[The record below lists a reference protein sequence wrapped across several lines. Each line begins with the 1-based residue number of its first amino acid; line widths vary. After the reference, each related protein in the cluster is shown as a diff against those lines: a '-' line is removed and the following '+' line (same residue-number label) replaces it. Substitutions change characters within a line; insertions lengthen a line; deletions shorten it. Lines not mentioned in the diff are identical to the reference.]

1 MGVKMKL
8 EKNEEKIKK
17 LEKVLENLTD
27 LYYDTNE
34 ILGTDDNDASR
45 GISCA
50 ESCVIDEIDYLKK
63 TVNCHITDTV
73 SK

>member
-1 MGVKMKL
+1 MD
-8 EKNEEKIKK
+8 KIKK
-17 LEKVLENLTD
+17 LEKVLENLTK

-50 ESCVIDEIDYLKK
+50 EDMVINEINYLKK
-63 TVNCHITDTV
+63 QSIVT
-73 SK
+73 